1 MGLPNQLSASKQT
14 DKSSQVKSSQV
25 KSSQVKS
32 SQVKSS
38 SKNAPDR
45 SLSFTLKPT
54 LYRHVRLAMPLEI
67 AQLASESG
75 VWLLQAG

>member
-14 DKSSQVKSSQV
+14 DKSSQVKP
-25 KSSQVKS
+25 
-32 SQVKSS
+32 S

-45 SLSFTLKPT
+45 SLPFTLKPT